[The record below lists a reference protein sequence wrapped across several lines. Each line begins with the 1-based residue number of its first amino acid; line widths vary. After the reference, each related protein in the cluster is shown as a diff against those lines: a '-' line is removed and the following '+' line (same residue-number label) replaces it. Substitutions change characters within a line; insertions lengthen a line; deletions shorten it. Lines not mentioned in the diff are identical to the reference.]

1 MLNSDF
7 QRRFAGDL
15 SFCELLIQEALLL
28 DNFVKILLNN
38 FKADEESEDNTEIGL
53 DFETSD
59 YDSDDYDYSTSSSY
73 VSSSQETSIPNSQT
87 YTNTTPKY
95 DYKNSS
101 DLFSDFLNLLGW
113 VLKAIGVL
121 FLLAIAFIILYNIYN
136 FIVYMFENGVFKTL
150 KEILFWGVLIFF
162 ALLVVLNKK

>member
-1 MLNSDF
+1 MSDE
-7 QRRFAGDL
+7 RDETSIDDELDL
-15 SFCELLIQEALLL
+15 DDYDFEEFGEEL
-28 DNFVKILLNN
+28 
-38 FKADEESEDNTEIGL
+38 ADEESEDNTEIGL